1 MHARAHNIRKHA
13 RKERVHA
20 WTLHAR
26 THTLTPGRT
35 HTYPCSHAQGTGAR
49 AHAHGRGASQ
59 VFFGDA
65 RDAALAFRL
74 YGFECPAG

>member
-1 MHARAHNIRKHA
+1 MR
-13 RKERVHA
+13 
-20 WTLHAR
+20 
-26 THTLTPGRT
+26 
-35 HTYPCSHAQGTGAR
+35 
-49 AHAHGRGASQ
+49 AHGRGAVQ